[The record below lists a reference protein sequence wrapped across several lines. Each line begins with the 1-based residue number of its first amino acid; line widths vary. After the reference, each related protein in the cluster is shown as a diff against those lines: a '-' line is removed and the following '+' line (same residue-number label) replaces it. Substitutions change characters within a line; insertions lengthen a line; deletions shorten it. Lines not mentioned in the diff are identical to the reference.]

1 MGMRDGMNIE
11 EVMRGVE
18 MQSNHEKMM
27 VCTLFLKFHFIILF
41 SISIFYSLIYIV
53 VVY

>member
-27 VCTLFLKFHFIILF
+27 VCTLFLQFYFY
-41 SISIFYSLIYIV
+41 SVFYSLIYIV

>member
-18 MQSNHEKMM
+18 MQSNHEKMHEM
-27 VCTLFLKFHFIILF
+27 SVCTLLLKFYFYYSSFVFQFFII
-41 SISIFYSLIYIV
+41 
-53 VVY
+53 